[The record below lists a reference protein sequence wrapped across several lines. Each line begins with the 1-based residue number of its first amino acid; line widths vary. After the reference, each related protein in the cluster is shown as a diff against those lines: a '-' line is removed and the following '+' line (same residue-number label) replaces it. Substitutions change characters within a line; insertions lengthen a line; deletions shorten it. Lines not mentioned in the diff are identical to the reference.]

1 MESIKRNRTI
11 GKIADC
17 IVSPLALGS
26 DENYTKVLQ
35 GQSVA
40 KLHENAF
47 GLPEPFFG
55 SLFDRVW
62 IDDTFDKICRN
73 PKNVRYT
80 RFEKIA
86 IVSAQL
92 AVNEADIDATKDDV
106 IFVLS
111 TTKGNV
117 DLLQDPD
124 GYGPERAYL
133 WSSAELIADYFG
145 NPNKPLVVSNAC
157 ISGVAAQLTAFGFL
171 NSGRFRH
178 AVVIG
183 AEMLSRFVISGFQ
196 SFKALSAQR
205 CKPFDKDRTGLNLG
219 EGAATLVFSASD
231 ENIFPANAIIYR
243 GGGNRNDANHISGPS
258 RTGEG
263 LHNAIEKALS
273 GIDRGK
279 LAFINAHGTATP
291 YNDDME
297 SFGIARSGLEN
308 TPVNSLKGYFGHTLG
323 AAGILET
330 IISSKA
336 LQSHTVLPT
345 CGHENFGVVNR
356 INICTETQSSENEM
370 FMKLISGFGGSNAAI
385 VFGLNKTS

>member
-1 MESIKRNRTI
+1 MENTERNRII

-26 DENYTKVLQ
+26 DENYRKILN

-40 KLHENAF
+40 KLHEDAF

-55 SLFDRVW
+55 SLFDREW
-62 IDDTFDKICRN
+62 IDETFDRICRN
-73 PKNVRYT
+73 PKNIRYT

-92 AVNEADIDATKDDV
+92 AVNEANIDASKDNV
-106 IFVLS
+106 LFVLS

-117 DLLQDPD
+117 ELLQDYD
-124 GYGPERAYL
+124 GYSPERAYL
-133 WSSAELIADYFG
+133 WSSAELIANYFG
-145 NPNKPLVVSNAC
+145 NPNRPLVASNAC
-157 ISGVAAQLTAFGFL
+157 ISGVAAQLTAFSFL
-171 NSGRFRH
+171 KSGRFDH

-196 SFKALSAQR
+196 SFKALSASR
-205 CKPFDKDRTGLNLG
+205 CKPFDKNRTGLNLG
-219 EGAATLVFSASD
+219 EGAATAVFSASE
-231 ENIFPANAIIYR
+231 ENIFPANGIIFQ
-243 GGGNRNDANHISGPS
+243 GGGNCNDANHISGPS

-273 GIDRGK
+273 GIDRNG

-297 SFGIARSGLEN
+297 SFGISRSGLGHI
-308 TPVNSLKGYFGHTLG
+308 PVNSLKGYFGHTLG
-323 AAGILET
+323 AAGVLET

-336 LQSHTVLPT
+336 LQAHTVVPT
-345 CGHENFGVVNR
+345 FGHENFGVVNR
-356 INICTETQSSENEM
+356 INVCTSMQKSENGM
-370 FMKLISGFGGSNAAI
+370 FIKLISGFGGSNAAI
-385 VFGLNKTS
+385 VFGLN